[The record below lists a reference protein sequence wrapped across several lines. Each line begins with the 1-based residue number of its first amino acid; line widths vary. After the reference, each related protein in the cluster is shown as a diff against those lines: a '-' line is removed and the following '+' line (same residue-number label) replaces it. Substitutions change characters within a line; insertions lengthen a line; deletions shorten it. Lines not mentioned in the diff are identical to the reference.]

1 MMPVTLT
8 RDQAQAVVAAAAA
21 ERDAIQANLLDLD
34 GSFGKRLL
42 AGAPLT
48 GESKSRW
55 DAAAADLSTLWDTFT
70 AYSAVI
76 DRASEILAQQGRMSF
91 DRLAEAS
98 ALLTGLPSGSQW
110 HRCRSASVTSPQEPT
125 CTSRWPRPWCR

>member
-42 AGAPLT
+42 AGANLA
-48 GESKSRW
+48 GESKRRW
-55 DAAAADLSTLWDTFT
+55 DAAAEGLTTLWDTFT
-70 AYSAVI
+70 AYSAV
-76 DRASEILAQQGRMSF
+76 F
-91 DRLAEAS
+91 DHAD
-98 ALLTGLPSGSQW
+98 
-110 HRCRSASVTSPQEPT
+110 
-125 CTSRWPRPWCR
+125 